1 MSEIAIAEIA
11 LSGLLSSEFVPSR
24 GAIGISLPI
33 PVSRWRGGP
42 SPGSVRQQPI
52 LSMMMSRG
60 APVAAPAAP
69 VAPPYAAAPLSF
81 CVAMN

>member
-52 LSMMMSRG
+52 LNMVISRG
-60 APVAAPAAP
+60 S
-69 VAPPYAAAPLSF
+69 LSR
-81 CVAMN
+81 VAMKRTNCSICHFESA